1 MNQLSIIRAGRLLPC
16 GCFKL
21 FEMSSQ
27 TFLFYVLETR
37 GVFKLPRPNFQKEG
51 EKRGVRP
58 EKKGIEHKCSVRYFY
73 SAGGRL
79 KFRCSL
85 HFY

>member
-1 MNQLSIIRAGRLLPC
+1 MPC

-58 EKKGIEHKCSVRYFY
+58 EKKGIEHKCSVRYVFC
-73 SAGGRL
+73 GREVKISVFFAFL
-79 KFRCSL
+79 LTPSL
-85 HFY
+85 